1 MDEKLIAPCGINC
14 SLCISYQFM
23 KKDLKKEGFR
33 RTYCPGCI
41 PKGENC
47 THMGHKCE
55 LLGKGIFRFCF
66 ECKDFPCKDLKALDK
81 RYRSKYHLSLI
92 ENLRHIEAYGIEQYL
107 EKEEEKWRCPECGE
121 MICCH
126 NGLCLNCNLETLQ
139 QNKKY
144 RWGKSE

>member
-23 KKDLKKEGFR
+23 KKDLNKEGFR

-41 PKGENC
+41 PRENNC
-47 THMGHKCE
+47 IHMGHKCE
-55 LLGKGIFRFCF
+55 LLGKGNVRFCF
-66 ECKDFPCKDLKALDK
+66 ECKDFPCKDLKTLDK
-81 RYRSKYHLSLI
+81 RYKTKYHLSLI

-107 EKEEEKWRCPECGE
+107 EKKEEKWRCPECGE

-126 NGLCLNCNLETLQ
+126 NGLCLDCNLKKLQ

-144 RWGKSE
+144 RWGQE